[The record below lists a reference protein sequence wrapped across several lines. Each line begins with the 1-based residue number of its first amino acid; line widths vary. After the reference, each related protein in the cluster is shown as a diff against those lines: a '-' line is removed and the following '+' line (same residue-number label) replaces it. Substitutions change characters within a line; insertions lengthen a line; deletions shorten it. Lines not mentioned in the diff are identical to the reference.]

1 MRNIRPIYYD
11 KTYHA
16 VPEAGGDKA
25 YELLRKAMLTEEKV
39 AIAKTVI
46 GQTEKLL
53 ALIPTDT
60 GILVETLFFYDEIK
74 EMPKEPEHPELN
86 DAELTMAKTLV
97 NSMVKPFEPE
107 QYQNEY
113 QVRLRQII
121 EDKIAGKEIVTP
133 PDEKPANVINLM
145 DALQASIRQVEDQD
159 NPPKKKRTRKKAEPA

>member
-1 MRNIRPIYYD
+1 MCIRD
-11 KTYHA
+11 SYHA

-25 YELLRKAMLTEEKV
+25 YELLRKAMLSEEKV

-74 EMPKEPEHPELN
+74 EMPKEPEQPELN

-97 NSMVKPFEPE
+97 NSMVTVSYTHLDVYK
-107 QYQNEY
+107 
-113 QVRLRQII
+113 
-121 EDKIAGKEIVTP
+121 
-133 PDEKPANVINLM
+133 
-145 DALQASIRQVEDQD
+145 RQVLRFLLLQPYE
-159 NPPKKKRTRKKAEPA
+159 KA